1 MSYSRDTIL
10 VVGGAKPSRDD
21 AIYTT
26 HGEFYISLVLE
37 RDTGRIV
44 DLGCNT
50 IVGVTSQFVKDMLVG
65 RRLPDE
71 LPSIEEEI
79 RGRYFALTQ
88 KPLIAALKDAA
99 NRFRTVTGNT
109 PGDK

>member
-1 MSYSRDTIL
+1 MEYSRETVL

-37 RDTGRIV
+37 RSTGRIV
-44 DLGCNT
+44 DVGCNT
-50 IVGVTSQFVKDMLVG
+50 IVGVTEKFVRDMLVG
-65 RRLPDE
+65 RSLPEDLPE
-71 LPSIEEEI
+71 LEAEI
-79 RGRYFALTQ
+79 RRRYFALTQ

-99 NRFRTVTGNT
+99 NRWRTITAQ
-109 PGDK
+109 PAP

>member
-1 MSYSRDTIL
+1 MSYSKDTVL

-21 AIYTT
+21 AIYNT

-50 IVGVTSQFVKDMLVG
+50 IVGVTSQFVKDMLVDHI
-65 RRLPDE
+65 LPDD
-71 LPSIEEEI
+71 LPQLEAEI
-79 RGRYFALTQ
+79 RTRYFALTQ

-99 NRFRTVTGNT
+99 NRFRTVI
-109 PGDK
+109 DSH

>member
-1 MSYSRDTIL
+1 MSYSKDTVL

-21 AIYTT
+21 AIYNT

-37 RDTGRIV
+37 RGTGKIV

-65 RRLPDE
+65 RCLPAD
-71 LPSIEEEI
+71 LPEIEAEI
-79 RGRYFALTQ
+79 RSRYFALTQ

-99 NRFRTVTGNT
+99 NRFRTVSEGR
-109 PGDK
+109 